1 MVFVDFILNC
11 SLILRTGEVKIEI
24 CTGYSIAVVSLG
36 AKLNKR
42 NKRTELLMAHPCL
55 SPFKYEDN
63 LLEKREN
70 INLADLNNLFFFSRL
85 SVPIAGRYKVAGR
98 VDILCGSSSL
108 SFKRSKKK
116 KGGGSRTFPYKRR
129 NLSTL

>member
-70 INLADLNNLFFFSRL
+70 INLADLNNLFFFHGSRYQLPEGTKLLDASIFCVAVRRFL
-85 SVPIAGRYKVAGR
+85 SKEV
-98 VDILCGSSSL
+98 
-108 SFKRSKKK
+108 KKK
-116 KGGGSRTFPYKRR
+116 RGEAPEHFFTREET
-129 NLSTL
+129 

>member
-63 LLEKREN
+63 LLEKKEREN
-70 INLADLNNLFFFSRL
+70 INLADLNNLFFSRL

-108 SFKRSKKK
+108 SFKIRQK
-116 KGGGSRTFPYKRR
+116 KGGEAPEHFLTREET
-129 NLSTL
+129 